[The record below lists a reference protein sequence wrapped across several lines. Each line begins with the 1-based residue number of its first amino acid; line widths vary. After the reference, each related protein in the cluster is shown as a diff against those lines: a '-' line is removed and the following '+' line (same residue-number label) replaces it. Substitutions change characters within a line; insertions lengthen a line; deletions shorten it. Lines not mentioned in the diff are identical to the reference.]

1 MNYREWLK
9 ARGVEVRK
17 TYKCEG
23 TQQGY
28 AEEMKK
34 PKPRDSLLLPLMN
47 KTFQDRCIFI
57 QNDASAVLDILEHY
71 PALGRPVVVS
81 VFSFHVVDGYCFL

>member
-1 MNYREWLK
+1 MKEHNK
-9 ARGVEVRK
+9 ARH
-17 TYKCEG
+17 
-23 TQQGY
+23 
-28 AEEMKK
+28 EEMKK
-34 PKPRDSLLLPLMN
+34 PKPRDSLLLPLMK

-57 QNDASAVLDILEHY
+57 QNDASAVSDILEHY